1 MSKLKD
7 IVRTVAPALATAL
20 GGPLAGTAVRALSE
34 KFLGRPDGAAEEVE
48 AALTSATAEQ
58 IIELKRLDKE
68 FKSKMLDAGIKLE
81 ELEEQSRTRATNMFV
96 ATRDPTVTLL
106 TLAIVIVWGIV
117 QWALFTHNVPEN
129 SHDMIARMLGT
140 LDAALMAVLYFWF
153 GSSKGSREKTEAL
166 AAMVSDSK

>member
-1 MSKLKD
+1 MTKLRE

-34 KFLGRPDGAAEEVE
+34 KLLGRPDGSVEEVE
-48 AALTSATAEQ
+48 AVLATATTEQ
-58 IIELKRLDKE
+58 IIELKRLDKD
-68 FKSKMLDAGIKLE
+68 FKSTLLDAGIKLE

-96 ATRDPTVTLL
+96 ATRDPTVSIL
-106 TLAIVIVWGIV
+106 TVSIVVVWGVV
-117 QWALFTHNVPEN
+117 QWALFTRAVPQD

-153 GSSKGSREKTEAL
+153 GSSKGSRDKADAINAL
-166 AAMVSDSK
+166 VERG